1 MQSEGASVSAQ
12 SETRSTTIRNCNR
25 TATAATIQREIAAA
39 AQCPVPLARLTPR
52 GNPS

>member
-1 MQSEGASVSAQ
+1 VSAQ

-25 TATAATIQREIAAA
+25 TATTTIRREIAGA